1 MTASPARRPSREEPA
16 PAPGT
21 VSVRVQG
28 RPEDVDVYVERLLRA
43 EEPGRRMVWRGRRYD
58 DRNGITVRQYLTVDL
73 RDQPP
78 Q

>member
-1 MTASPARRPSREEPA
+1 MTAPVRRPRREEPH

-28 RPEDVDVYVERLLRA
+28 RPEDVDACLAWLRA
-43 EEPGRRMVWRGRRYD
+43 AVEPGQRRVWRVRRYD
-58 DRNGITVRQYLTVDL
+58 DRDRGTASQYLTVDL